1 MGVNKTKGV
10 DSMAKDN
17 FVIDD
22 EKHFS
27 QTRKLDEK
35 FRKLLKEM
43 EKEFE
48 ESKKE
53 E

>member
-1 MGVNKTKGV
+1 
-10 DSMAKDN
+10 MADTEII
-17 FVIDD
+17 IDD

-27 QTRKLDEK
+27 QTKKIDEK
-35 FRKLLKEM
+35 FRKFFEDM

-53 E
+53 D

>member
-1 MGVNKTKGV
+1 
-10 DSMAKDN
+10 MAKDS

-27 QTRKLDEK
+27 QTKKIDEK
-35 FRKLLKEM
+35 FRKFFEDM

-53 E
+53 D